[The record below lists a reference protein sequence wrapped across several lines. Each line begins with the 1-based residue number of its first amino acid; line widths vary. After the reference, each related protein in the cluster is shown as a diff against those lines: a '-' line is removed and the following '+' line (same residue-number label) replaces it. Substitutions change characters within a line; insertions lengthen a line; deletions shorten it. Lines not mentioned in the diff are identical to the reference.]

1 MIAVEIKR
9 GPEMADH
16 RDRRTLIL
24 ALAALP
30 SLAVAPGLAQPAGG
44 GSIHD
49 FDFFVGSWTVHHRR
63 LKKRLA
69 GDNDWEEFEGT
80 TTCQSLLGGVV
91 NLNESF
97 ARRASGPSSGL
108 GLRAFDAK
116 TRVWADWYLSAADP
130 LNLGEPGLGRF
141 ENGVGTFLSDE
152 SFEGRPV
159 KVRGRFTSL
168 SPDLAQWEQAFSP
181 DGGATWETNWVMRY
195 SRTA

>member
-1 MIAVEIKR
+1 
-9 GPEMADH
+9 MADH
-16 RDRRTLIL
+16 PDRRALVL

-30 SLAVAPGLAQPAGG
+30 SLTASLAATSSFAQPAGGG

-69 GDNDWEEFEGT
+69 GNDDWEEFEGT

-91 NLNESF
+91 NLNESS
-97 ARRASGPSSGL
+97 ARRASAPSSGL

-116 TRVWADWYLSAADP
+116 TGVWADWYLSAADP

-152 SFEGRPV
+152 TFEGRPV

>member
-1 MIAVEIKR
+1 MVHH
-9 GPEMADH
+9 P
-16 RDRRTLIL
+16 DRRGVML
-24 ALAALP
+24 ALAALSSLPAAP
-30 SLAVAPGLAQPAGG
+30 SLARSAGG

-49 FDFFVGSWTVHHRR
+49 FDFFVGSWAVHHRR

-69 GDNDWEEFEGT
+69 GNDDWEEFEGT

-91 NLNESF
+91 NLNESVS
-97 ARRASGPSSGL
+97 RRASGPSSGL
-108 GLRAFDAK
+108 GLRAFDAR
-116 TRVWADWYLSAADP
+116 TGVWADWYLSAADP
-130 LNLGEPGLGRF
+130 LDLGAPGLGRF

-152 SFEGRPV
+152 TFEGRPV

>member
-1 MIAVEIKR
+1 MI
-9 GPEMADH
+9 DH
-16 RDRRTLIL
+16 PDRRAVLL
-24 ALAALP
+24 ALSALP
-30 SLAVAPGLAQPAGG
+30 TLAAPEALAQPAAG

-69 GDNDWEEFEGT
+69 GNDDWEEFEGT
-80 TTCQSLLGGVV
+80 TTCQSLLGGVM
-91 NLNESF
+91 NLNESS
-97 ARRASGPSSGL
+97 ARRPSGSSSGL
-108 GLRAFDAK
+108 GLRAFDAR
-116 TRVWADWYLSAADP
+116 TGVWADWYLGASDP

-159 KVRGRFTSL
+159 RVRGQFRSL

-195 SRTA
+195 SRRA

>member
-1 MIAVEIKR
+1 MTDL
-9 GPEMADH
+9 P
-16 RDRRTLIL
+16 DRRGVLL

-30 SLAVAPGLAQPAGG
+30 SLTAALVATPGLAQPPAKGG

-69 GDNDWEEFEGT
+69 GNDDWETFDGT

-97 ARRASGPSSGL
+97 ARRASGPSAGL

-116 TRVWADWYLSAADP
+116 TGVWADWYLSAGDP

-152 SFEGRPV
+152 TFEGRPV
-159 KVRGRFTSL
+159 RVRGQFRSL

-181 DGGATWETNWVMRY
+181 DGGATWEINWVMRY